1 MTGLMWVLHTDPGGN
16 TNHRVAEPKKQTH
29 SAAKRGKSISW
40 KRVQA
45 CSSLISHG
53 TQPASFLLASFL
65 IFTGGKTS
73 SLVTSWP
80 FSRTSQPCSSF
91 EPRVNGTPVLN
102 IYQLCARC
110 FPATKHLAKFKS
122 LATTPPGKQL
132 SITDLRVQ
140 QEEPERKE
148 ATCSGPH
155 SKRPS
160 EPRAKAAPLAPRSE
174 PEPGPAFSPA
184 LTRQI
189 FQ

>member
-102 IYQLCARC
+102 IYQWCARC

-122 LATTPPGKQL
+122 LAKPPRGSSFLSLTSECNRRNQRGRRQL
-132 SITDLRVQ
+132 AQGHTASVRASQERRQLRSLLTQ
-140 QEEPERKE
+140 GLNQ
-148 ATCSGPH
+148 
-155 SKRPS
+155 
-160 EPRAKAAPLAPRSE
+160 
-174 PEPGPAFSPA
+174 A
-184 LTRQI
+184 LPFHQP
-189 FQ
+189 

>member
-1 MTGLMWVLHTDPGGN
+1 MVPSRPL
-16 TNHRVAEPKKQTH
+16 
-29 SAAKRGKSISW
+29 
-40 KRVQA
+40 
-45 CSSLISHG
+45 
-53 TQPASFLLASFL
+53 FLLASFL

-80 FSRTSQPCSSF
+80 FSWTFQPCSSF
-91 EPRVNGTPVLN
+91 EPRVTVTPVLN
-102 IYQLCARC
+102 IYQLCTQC
-110 FPATKHLAKFKS
+110 FPATKHLAKFQS

-140 QEEPERKE
+140 QEEPQRKE

-174 PEPGPAFSPA
+174 PEPGTAFSPA